1 MEKLFLKTDHLL
13 YLDNYLKMKKLIF
26 FFCFLVIPNLNFSIS
41 NFLLNS
47 APTATPQSNVQAF
60 EQTKVSITLSGTD
73 PDDDSLTYIL
83 EKAPLNGR
91 VTDPNNNDKTIFAGT
106 IISTN
111 KIDYTSTSD
120 SAASDFFEFK
130 VFDGKLQS
138 EAAKVSL
145 SILLANDTPIANNQ
159 TVELTENTPTLITLT
174 GSDPDKTIPTVFKI
188 EKLPVTGTLTDPGNN
203 DKQISAGDYLTG
215 SKVTYTG
222 QDTST
227 SDSFLFKVND
237 GIVESLVGTVSVVLI
252 ITDAPE
258 AKAQNVQVTE
268 QVDYTIKLTGFDK
281 EGDDLN
287 FIINSLPSNG
297 LLKNSGT
304 VITLNDVPKNIS
316 GNNVVYTS
324 TSDIATADSFT
335 FRSNDGIS
343 SSFSAKVSISI
354 NPVNDKPLAADQL
367 NVTAFEQIAKEIS
380 LVAEDPDGDE
390 LVYSVVDSPQ
400 NGNITINKNIATYI
414 STSDTAKEDSFT
426 FSANDNILN
435 SEKATVTI
443 NIIQINDVP
452 IAYSQNVSVVEDQS
466 LEIILNGIDND
477 KDEFTFSITGNPIN
491 GEAALN
497 DNKVIYKPKAGYFG
511 SDSFI
516 FEINDGTDSSDPA
529 SVTIT
534 ITSNDFDEDGVLN
547 KDDICPNTPLGS
559 KVNAKGCRFFE
570 MPANNYRIKVT
581 SSSCIN
587 SSDGRIELT
596 VVNSSYDYS
605 VLLSGMSNPVII
617 TGENKTANVTGLSKG
632 DYTVCFKVTGQADY
646 EQCFDITIG
655 EPKAL
660 SAFVDVDSDNR
671 TTTIQLGGSIE
682 YNVNINGEMFKVTS
696 DNFTSS
702 LKTGLNI
709 IKISTDLDCQGL
721 IEREVFI
728 SEDIHYYPNPTHNDV
743 RVHIGGE
750 DSTVMVSVFSEKGS
764 LIYRREQQVQDI
776 SRLTEID
783 LALQITGTYIVI
795 LEGPTVRKTFKV
807 IRN

>member
-1 MEKLFLKTDHLL
+1 
-13 YLDNYLKMKKLIF
+13 MKKLIF

-258 AKAQNVQVTE
+258 ANAQNVQVTE

-414 STSDTAKEDSFT
+414 SSSDTAKEDSFT

-587 SSDGRIELT
+587 SNDGRIELT

-671 TTTIQLGGSIE
+671 TTTIQLGGSTD

>member
-316 GNNVVYTS
+316 GNNVLYTS

-587 SSDGRIELT
+587 SNDGRIELT

>member
-414 STSDTAKEDSFT
+414 SSSDTAKEDSFT

-587 SSDGRIELT
+587 SNDGRIELT

>member
-587 SSDGRIELT
+587 SNDGRIELT

-671 TTTIQLGGSIE
+671 TTTIQLGGSTD

>member
-258 AKAQNVQVTE
+258 ANAQNVQVTE

-414 STSDTAKEDSFT
+414 SSSDTAKEDSFT

-587 SSDGRIELT
+587 SNDGRIELT

-671 TTTIQLGGSIE
+671 TTTIQLGGSTD

-783 LALQITGTYIVI
+783 LALQITGTYIII

-807 IRN
+807 IKN

>member
-1 MEKLFLKTDHLL
+1 
-13 YLDNYLKMKKLIF
+13 MKKLIF

-145 SILLANDTPIANNQ
+145 SILLSNDTPIANNQ

-188 EKLPVTGTLTDPGNN
+188 EKLPVTGILTDPGNN

-258 AKAQNVQVTE
+258 ANAQNVQVTE

-414 STSDTAKEDSFT
+414 SSSDTANEDSFT

-587 SSDGRIELT
+587 SNDGRIELT

-655 EPKAL
+655 EPKKL

-750 DSTVMVSVFSEKGS
+750 DSTIMVSVFSEKGS

-783 LALQITGTYIVI
+783 LALQITGTYIII

>member
-145 SILLANDTPIANNQ
+145 SILLSNDTPIANNQ

-258 AKAQNVQVTE
+258 ANAQNVQVTE

-587 SSDGRIELT
+587 SNDGRIELT

-671 TTTIQLGGSIE
+671 TTTIQLGGSTD

-783 LALQITGTYIVI
+783 LALQITGTYIII

>member
-1 MEKLFLKTDHLL
+1 
-13 YLDNYLKMKKLIF
+13 MKKLIF

-145 SILLANDTPIANNQ
+145 SILLSNDTPIANNQ

-188 EKLPVTGTLTDPGNN
+188 EKLPVTGILTDPGNN

-258 AKAQNVQVTE
+258 ANAQNVQVTE

-414 STSDTAKEDSFT
+414 SSSDTAKEDSFT

-587 SSDGRIELT
+587 SNDGRIELT

-671 TTTIQLGGSIE
+671 TTTIQLGGSTD

-783 LALQITGTYIVI
+783 LALQITGTYIII

>member
-1 MEKLFLKTDHLL
+1 
-13 YLDNYLKMKKLIF
+13 MKKLIF

-258 AKAQNVQVTE
+258 ANAQNVQVTE

-414 STSDTAKEDSFT
+414 SSSDTAKEDSFT

-587 SSDGRIELT
+587 SNDGRIELT

-671 TTTIQLGGSIE
+671 TTTIQLGGSTD

-783 LALQITGTYIVI
+783 LALQITGTYIII

-807 IRN
+807 IKN

>member
-47 APTATPQSNVQAF
+47 APTAPPQSNVQAF

-145 SILLANDTPIANNQ
+145 SILLSNDTPIANNQ

-188 EKLPVTGTLTDPGNN
+188 EKLPVTGILTDPGNN

-258 AKAQNVQVTE
+258 ANAQNVQVTE

-497 DNKVIYKPKAGYFG
+497 DNKVIYKPKTGYFG

-587 SSDGRIELT
+587 SNDGRIELT

-671 TTTIQLGGSIE
+671 TTTIQLGGSTD

-783 LALQITGTYIVI
+783 LALQITGTYIII

>member
-26 FFCFLVIPNLNFSIS
+26 FFCFLVIPNQNFSIS

-145 SILLANDTPIANNQ
+145 SILLSNDTPIANNQ

-258 AKAQNVQVTE
+258 ANAQNVQVTE

-414 STSDTAKEDSFT
+414 SSSDTAKEDSFT

-497 DNKVIYKPKAGYFG
+497 DNKVIYKPKGGYFG

-587 SSDGRIELT
+587 SNDGRIELT

-671 TTTIQLGGSIE
+671 TTTIQLGGSTD
-682 YNVNINGEMFKVTS
+682 YNININGEMFKVTS

-783 LALQITGTYIVI
+783 LALQITGTYIII

>member
-120 SAASDFFEFK
+120 SAPSDFFEFK

-587 SSDGRIELT
+587 SNDGRIELT

>member
-145 SILLANDTPIANNQ
+145 SILLSNDTPIANNQ

-258 AKAQNVQVTE
+258 ANAQNVQVTE

-414 STSDTAKEDSFT
+414 SSSDTAKEDSFT

-443 NIIQINDVP
+443 NIIQINDVT
-452 IAYSQNVSVVEDQS
+452 IA
-466 LEIILNGIDND
+466 
-477 KDEFTFSITGNPIN
+477 
-491 GEAALN
+491 
-497 DNKVIYKPKAGYFG
+497 
-511 SDSFI
+511 
-516 FEINDGTDSSDPA
+516 
-529 SVTIT
+529 
-534 ITSNDFDEDGVLN
+534 
-547 KDDICPNTPLGS
+547 
-559 KVNAKGCRFFE
+559 
-570 MPANNYRIKVT
+570 
-581 SSSCIN
+581 
-587 SSDGRIELT
+587 
-596 VVNSSYDYS
+596 
-605 VLLSGMSNPVII
+605 
-617 TGENKTANVTGLSKG
+617 
-632 DYTVCFKVTGQADY
+632 
-646 EQCFDITIG
+646 
-655 EPKAL
+655 
-660 SAFVDVDSDNR
+660 
-671 TTTIQLGGSIE
+671 
-682 YNVNINGEMFKVTS
+682 
-696 DNFTSS
+696 
-702 LKTGLNI
+702 
-709 IKISTDLDCQGL
+709 
-721 IEREVFI
+721 
-728 SEDIHYYPNPTHNDV
+728 
-743 RVHIGGE
+743 
-750 DSTVMVSVFSEKGS
+750 
-764 LIYRREQQVQDI
+764 
-776 SRLTEID
+776 
-783 LALQITGTYIVI
+783 
-795 LEGPTVRKTFKV
+795 
-807 IRN
+807 

>member
-258 AKAQNVQVTE
+258 ANAQNVQVTE

-414 STSDTAKEDSFT
+414 SSSDTAKEDSFT

-587 SSDGRIELT
+587 SNDGRIELT

-671 TTTIQLGGSIE
+671 TTTIQLGGSTD

-783 LALQITGTYIVI
+783 LALQITGTYIII

>member
-258 AKAQNVQVTE
+258 ANAQNVQVTE

-414 STSDTAKEDSFT
+414 SSSDTAKEDSFT

-587 SSDGRIELT
+587 SNDGRIELT

-671 TTTIQLGGSIE
+671 TTTIQLRGSTD

-750 DSTVMVSVFSEKGS
+750 DSTVMVSVFREKGS

>member
-1 MEKLFLKTDHLL
+1 
-13 YLDNYLKMKKLIF
+13 MKKLIF

-316 GNNVVYTS
+316 GNNVLYTS

-587 SSDGRIELT
+587 SNDGRIELT

>member
-188 EKLPVTGTLTDPGNN
+188 EKLPVTGILTDPGNN

-258 AKAQNVQVTE
+258 ANAQNVQVTE

-414 STSDTAKEDSFT
+414 SSSDTANEDSFT

-452 IAYSQNVSVVEDQS
+452 VAYSQNVSVVEDQS

-587 SSDGRIELT
+587 SNDGRIELT

-660 SAFVDVDSDNR
+660 SALVDVDSDNR
-671 TTTIQLGGSIE
+671 TTTIQLGGSTD

-783 LALQITGTYIVI
+783 LALQITGTYIII

>member
-1 MEKLFLKTDHLL
+1 
-13 YLDNYLKMKKLIF
+13 MKKLIF

-111 KIDYTSTSD
+111 KIDYISTSD

-258 AKAQNVQVTE
+258 ANAQNVQVTE

-414 STSDTAKEDSFT
+414 SSSDTAKEDSFT

-587 SSDGRIELT
+587 SNDGRIELT

-671 TTTIQLGGSIE
+671 TTTIQLGGSTD

-783 LALQITGTYIVI
+783 LALQITGTYIII

-807 IRN
+807 IKN

>member
-1 MEKLFLKTDHLL
+1 
-13 YLDNYLKMKKLIF
+13 MKKLIF

-120 SAASDFFEFK
+120 SAPSDFFEFK

-587 SSDGRIELT
+587 SNDGRIELT

>member
-1 MEKLFLKTDHLL
+1 
-13 YLDNYLKMKKLIF
+13 MKKLIF

-120 SAASDFFEFK
+120 SAPSDFFEFK

-316 GNNVVYTS
+316 GNNVLYTS

-587 SSDGRIELT
+587 SNDGRIELT